1 VRFRLPSHV
10 VVEEG
15 ALDRLPEVLEVLGC
29 RKLLLVTDENVWRL
43 LGSGVEGVLRG
54 SAELMVSFARGS
66 GYPSV
71 GTVRAVIAERDP
83 CAVAGLGGGRPIDV
97 AKYAAHLEGLPF
109 VSVPTALSHDG
120 FASPIVALKDEQGN
134 PVSLFTKPPAAVIVD
149 LSVVSRAPRRLLA
162 SGAGDILAKL
172 TSVADARL
180 AQREVGE
187 RIPEAALEMAEAAYR
202 ILASHIGELAR
213 WSGEGVRL
221 LAEAGLLAGM
231 AMAVAGS
238 SRPCSGS
245 EHLFSHA
252 LDKLFPG
259 RDSLHG
265 EQVGV
270 GAVVAAYL
278 HGLDWEGLR
287 ESLRRVGAPTTVTEL
302 GVTLEQAAQA
312 LELAPKLRERYTIL
326 HKLRLSREEAARA
339 LREAGVA

>member
-1 VRFRLPSHV
+1 MRFRLPSHV
-10 VVEEG
+10 VMEEG

-54 SAELMVSFARGS
+54 SAELMVSFVRGS

-71 GTVRAVIAERDP
+71 DTVRAVIAERDP

-180 AQREVGE
+180 AQREIGE

-326 HKLRLSREEAARA
+326 HKLRLSREEAARV
-339 LREAGVA
+339 LRGAGVA

>member
-54 SAELMVSFARGS
+54 SAELIVSFARGS
-66 GYPSV
+66 GYSSV

-202 ILASHIGELAR
+202 ILASCIGELAR

-278 HGLDWEGLR
+278 HDLDWEGLR

-302 GVTLEQAAQA
+302 GVTPEQAAQA

>member
-1 VRFRLPSHV
+1 
-10 VVEEG
+10 VEEG

-43 LGSGVEGVLRG
+43 LGGRVEGVLRG
-54 SAELMVSFARGS
+54 SAEPMVSFARGS

-71 GTVRAVIAERDP
+71 DTVRAVIAERDP

>member
-1 VRFRLPSHV
+1 MRARLPSYI

-15 ALDRLPEVLEVLGC
+15 ALDRLPEVLGGLDC
-29 RKLLLVTDENVWRL
+29 RKLLLVTDENVWSL
-43 LGSGVEGVLRG
+43 LGSRVEGVLRG
-54 SAELMVSFARGS
+54 EAELAVSFVRS
-66 GYPSV
+66 SDYP
-71 GTVRAVIAERDP
+71 TVNSIRAVASEKDP

-97 AKYAAHLEGLPF
+97 AKYAAYLEELPF

-120 FASPIVALKDEQGN
+120 VASPIVALKDEQRN
-134 PVSLFTKPPAAVIVD
+134 PVSLFARPPTAVVVD
-149 LSVVSRAPRRLLA
+149 LDVVSKAPRRLLA

-187 RIPEAALEMAEAAYR
+187 SVPEAALEMAEAAYR
-202 ILASHIGELAR
+202 ILASRTDEVAR
-213 WSGEGVRL
+213 WGAEGVRL
-221 LAEAGLLAGM
+221 LAEACLLSGM

-287 ESLRRVGAPTTVTEL
+287 EKLRRVGAPTTVAEL

-312 LELAPKLRERYTIL
+312 LELAPRLRDRYTIL
-326 HKLRLSREEAARA
+326 HKLKLSREEAARA

>member
-1 VRFRLPSHV
+1 
-10 VVEEG
+10 VEEG

-43 LGSGVEGVLRG
+43 LGGRVEGVLRG

-71 GTVRAVIAERDP
+71 DTVRAVIAERDP

-149 LSVVSRAPRRLLA
+149 LSVVSRAPHRLLA

-326 HKLRLSREEAARA
+326 HKLRLSREEAARV

>member
-1 VRFRLPSHV
+1 
-10 VVEEG
+10 VEEG

-43 LGSGVEGVLRG
+43 LGGRVEGVLRG
-54 SAELMVSFARGS
+54 SAEPMVSFARGS

-71 GTVRAVIAERDP
+71 DTVRAVIAERDP

-149 LSVVSRAPRRLLA
+149 LSVVSRAPHRLLA

-326 HKLRLSREEAARA
+326 HKLRLSREEAARV

>member
-1 VRFRLPSHV
+1 
-10 VVEEG
+10 VEEG

-71 GTVRAVIAERDP
+71 DTVRAVIAERDP